1 MSLSTGNQETKNF
14 TVREFCDQ
22 ANIGRANF
30 CEELADGRLKT
41 ALVERKRL
49 ISYQQHLDWL
59 EAAGLTG

>member
-1 MSLSTGNQETKNF
+1 MSLSTENQETKNF
-14 TVREFCDQ
+14 TVREFCDW
-22 ANIGRANF
+22 ANIGRTKF
-30 CEELADGRLKT
+30 YEELADGRLKT